1 MFGIG
6 NGTQPL
12 HASLAS
18 SLKQTLAH
26 QEPPYPLK
34 RNRLRTG
41 INCFHSFSHMNKCVS
56 TAGTTKELPLVLLQ
70 KPSTQSVLFP
80 YSPAVSF
87 KTSSGSHG
95 NDYADFFSK
104 AGASMN
110 SVMVFRPL
118 FSVIAKTH
126 YTLDSTTNGDIT
138 FFSSNLS
145 SSCSFFFR
153 RNWFFQPFPCT
164 VSSPAFAAAV
174 LAFYYRYIYSSTHN
188 QPWRTPS
195 LAPVDLLFMISI
207 ISSFTCPVSAF
218 LPKSSFS
225 SHYLFLTFECDTIVG
240 SARCFSALP
249 WFGRI

>member
-1 MFGIG
+1 MQHFLTIKLLSHGQALFGIG

-145 SSCSFFFR
+145 SSCSFFFGGIG
-153 RNWFFQPFPCT
+153 
-164 VSSPAFAAAV
+164 SS
-174 LAFYYRYIYSSTHN
+174 S
-188 QPWRTPS
+188 PS
-195 LAPVDLLFMISI
+195 LALWALPPSLPRSLPFTTVISTVLHI
-207 ISSFTCPVSAF
+207 ISRGE
-218 LPKSSFS
+218 L
-225 SHYLFLTFECDTIVG
+225 LL
-240 SARCFSALP
+240 
-249 WFGRI
+249 